1 MAQLY
6 KVGEKPQT
14 ISPKNGR
21 KFELEEVWDLI
32 GGYVE
37 MWELGHG
44 AIMLWDEDGDPKGLS
59 LNVEASRIAG
69 FPVVGI
75 AIVCARNQF

>member
-21 KFELEEVWDLI
+21 KFELEELWGII

-37 MWELGHG
+37 TWNIGHG
-44 AIMLWDEDGDPKGLS
+44 AIMLWDEDGEQKELP
-59 LNVEASRIAG
+59 LNHEASRIAG
-69 FPVVGI
+69 FPVVGT

>member
-6 KVGEKPQT
+6 RVGEKPQT
-14 ISPKNGR
+14 ITSKNGR

-37 MWELGHG
+37 MWNIGHG
-44 AIMLWDEDGDPKGLS
+44 AIMLWDEDGGPKGLP

-69 FPVVGI
+69 FPVVGT
-75 AIVCARNQF
+75 AMVCAKSQF

>member
-6 KVGEKPQT
+6 KVGEKPKT
-14 ISPKNGR
+14 ISPKSGR
-21 KFELEEVWDLI
+21 KFELEEVWSLI
-32 GGYVE
+32 GGYVQ

-44 AIMLWDEDGDPKGLS
+44 AVMLFDEDGNPKGLP

-69 FPVVGI
+69 FPVVGT
-75 AIVCARNQF
+75 AIVCHKKEF